1 MWNLVQ
7 KKLNLFLTACILF
20 LILFVL
26 IVSSNS
32 TALEPIIRNAIIT
45 AYMNGF
51 VDAVQTDNEE
61 IKSLKKDKKRLKQT
75 VETAALRYI
84 TTVENMNKS
93 TF

>member
-1 MWNLVQ
+1 VQ
-7 KKLNLFLTACILF
+7 KKLKLFLTACILF

-32 TALEPIIRNAIIT
+32 TALEPIIRNAIVA

-51 VDAVQTDNEE
+51 VDAVQNDIEE
-61 IKSLKKDKKRLKQT
+61 INKLKKDKKHLKQT
-75 VETAALRYI
+75 VETATLRYI
-84 TTVENMNKS
+84 TIVEDMNKS